1 MSDRPSFS
9 HPTRIPRPAP
19 IRSGWRARLFTVPA
33 MLALIGGISM
43 GFAVDFGAARA
54 AEPLPLAHIPGDQMP
69 ELKNKAFNGNFS
81 LEGAAGNAVIRSR
94 YGNDVGGDGQKIYVL
109 GYQVDLTNAYEV
121 NGAAG
126 ISAITLD
133 LPKAAE
139 IVSWPKLPGQVKFYV
154 IDEDGSDQGVKLT
167 AAEINGDK
175 ITFRFATPVNA
186 GKTPGSGEHSQWF
199 GFVTATRPG
208 NGPVEVTPAGQTV
221 KPPAAPSTAAGGKP
235 ADNQTSTAAVTS
247 DAPTITIFLPVGDQ
261 PSSNQNSGDQTSG
274 NQKSNKQKNGNSAGT
289 NSGGIAPSGTA
300 PAGNGQSGSS
310 QTGN

>member
-1 MSDRPSFS
+1 
-9 HPTRIPRPAP
+9 
-19 IRSGWRARLFTVPA
+19 
-33 MLALIGGISM
+33 MLALIGGMSM
-43 GFAVDFGAARA
+43 GFAIGPSTAL

-69 ELKNKAFNGNFS
+69 DLKNKAFNGNFA

-94 YGNDVGGDGQKIYVL
+94 YGNDVGGDGQKIYVF

-126 ISAITLD
+126 VSAITLD
-133 LPKAAE
+133 LPKATA
-139 IVSWPKLPGQVKFYV
+139 IVAWPKLPGQVKFYV

-199 GFVTATRPG
+199 GFVSATRPG
-208 NGPVEVTPAGQTV
+208 NGPVEVIPAGQIV

-235 ADNQTSTAAVTS
+235 ADNQTGTS
-247 DAPTITIFLPVGDQ
+247 DIAGDAPTITIFVPVGDQ
-261 PSSNQNSGDQTSG
+261 PGG
-274 NQKSNKQKNGNSAGT
+274 NQKSNKQKNGNANGT
-289 NSGGIAPSGTA
+289 NSGGTAPSG
-300 PAGNGQSGSS
+300 NG
-310 QTGN
+310 QTGNSQSGN